1 MWTDATRE
9 KYEREAHRYASDLS
23 DTEWCVIEPHMP
35 PARALGRPRKTDM
48 REVMTAILYMAR
60 SGCQWRMLPGEFP
73 PRSSVQYYFYKW
85 RDDGTWQEVNRALL
99 ARTREAEGRA
109 AAATAGVID
118 SQSVKT
124 TESGGPRGFDAGKKV
139 MGRKRHIV
147 VDTGGRLLGAVV
159 HEADIQDRDG
169 APSLL
174 AEVGAWFPGVGHI
187 FADGAY
193 AGPKLA
199 GALKKIGDWALEI
212 VRRND
217 KADGFVALPRRWV
230 PFIAMPDYIGPDR
243 RKGDQRKMNLP
254 VFDVLNTLQDKI
266 EGRPCSQLTIES
278 SVAEQ
283 MQSVRTAQLEGFSYK
298 LGFLCKSIL
307 KGYEKRP
314 PDDDVAKKLISL
326 RNSLHKCAD
335 IATKGKEPALARVCS
350 SSADKIN
357 AMSEHYL
364 EPTDNELELIKS
376 LIKAYQ
382 MARENISGSDTPH

>member
-174 AEVGAWFPGVGHI
+174 AEVGA
-187 FADGAY
+187 
-193 AGPKLA
+193 
-199 GALKKIGDWALEI
+199 
-212 VRRND
+212 
-217 KADGFVALPRRWV
+217 
-230 PFIAMPDYIGPDR
+230 
-243 RKGDQRKMNLP
+243 
-254 VFDVLNTLQDKI
+254 
-266 EGRPCSQLTIES
+266 
-278 SVAEQ
+278 
-283 MQSVRTAQLEGFSYK
+283 
-298 LGFLCKSIL
+298 
-307 KGYEKRP
+307 
-314 PDDDVAKKLISL
+314 
-326 RNSLHKCAD
+326 
-335 IATKGKEPALARVCS
+335 
-350 SSADKIN
+350 
-357 AMSEHYL
+357 
-364 EPTDNELELIKS
+364 
-376 LIKAYQ
+376 
-382 MARENISGSDTPH
+382 